1 MNTQVWA
8 YQQSSGYRPGMDL
21 TGYAVAATEGPIG
34 EVDGHSESIGSAYLL
49 VATGP
54 WTRAKDV
61 LLPVR
66 AITKVDEETRRIL
79 VDLTRAEIEEAP
91 DFDRDKHFGSADF
104 RSELSTYYGFGG
116 SRTGRPA

>member
-1 MNTQVWA
+1 MNTHVWA

-21 TGYAVAATEGPIG
+21 TGYEVAAPEGPVG
-34 EVDGHSESIGSAYLL
+34 EVDGHSEAIGSAYLL
-49 VATGP
+49 VRTGP
-54 WTRAKDV
+54 WTRAKDA

-66 AITKVDEETRRIL
+66 AITGVDEEARRIL
-79 VDLTRAEIEEAP
+79 VDLFRAEIEEAP

-104 RSELSTYYGFGG
+104 RSELSTYYGFAA